1 MRRSSLP
8 FAPRWGAR
16 AALAAALSALAA
28 DPAAGQAAEDRARA
42 APPLPQRAEVPLH
55 RRPWVR
61 PLASLV
67 VPGTGQLLA
76 GQPRGIVYLATE
88 VWLLARAVALAN
100 DSRTQRRH
108 YRALALGVARRSFGV
123 VRPEG
128 PFSYYEEL
136 AKYVESGAY
145 DLDPGPV
152 LAPETDTTT
161 FNGAMW
167 RLARE
172 TYLPSPDSVVAPA
185 SAPYIAAISFYSRRA
200 VTEPYRWSWRDARLE
215 QDLYRASIRAAD
227 AAYQAATNYLGAVL
241 LNHLGSAVDAL
252 VAVRLGRSG
261 VVPKL
266 RLDAEAGRT
275 SLEWRA
281 SF

>member
-1 MRRSSLP
+1 M
-8 FAPRWGAR
+8 GR
-16 AALAAALSALAA
+16 AH
-28 DPAAGQAAEDRARA
+28 A
-42 APPLPQRAEVPLH
+42 APPVPQRAEVPLH
-55 RRPWVR
+55 RKPWVR
-61 PLASLV
+61 PIASLV
-67 VPGTGQLLA
+67 VPGTGQLLG

-88 VWLLARAVALAN
+88 VWLLARAVALAE
-100 DSRTQRRH
+100 DSRTERRH
-108 YRALALGVARRSFGV
+108 YRTLALGVARRSFGV

-136 AKYVESGAY
+136 GKYVESGAY

-152 LAPETDTTT
+152 LVPETDTVT

-167 RLARE
+167 RLARQ
-172 TYLPSPDSVVAPA
+172 TYFANPDSTPSPT
-185 SAPYIAAISFYSRRA
+185 SAPYVAAISFYTRRA

-241 LNHLGSAVDAL
+241 LNHLASAVDAL
-252 VAVRLGRSG
+252 VALRLGRNG
-261 VVPKL
+261 VVPQV
-266 RLDAEAGRT
+266 RLDTEAGT
-275 SLEWRA
+275 AWLQWRA